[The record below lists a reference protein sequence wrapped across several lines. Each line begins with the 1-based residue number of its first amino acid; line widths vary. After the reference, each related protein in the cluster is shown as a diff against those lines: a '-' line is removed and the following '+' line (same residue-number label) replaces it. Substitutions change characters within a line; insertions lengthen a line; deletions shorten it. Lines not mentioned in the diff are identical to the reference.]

1 MRPYFILFF
10 AIALEVLGTMLLP
23 ISRNFTKLT
32 PSLILIFSYGMSFYL
47 LTLLTNKLP
56 LVIIYSSWAGLGI
69 FSVAILSYFFYKQ
82 SLNWQVILGLFF
94 IVIGV
99 IIVNIFKGRV

>member
-1 MRPYFILFF
+1 MHSYLVLFF
-10 AIALEVLGTMLLP
+10 AIVLEVSGTMLLP
-23 ISRNFTKLT
+23 ISKNFTKLI

-47 LTLLTNKLP
+47 LTLITNKLP

-82 SLNWQVILGLFF
+82 SLNWQVIVGLFF

-99 IIVNIFKGRV
+99 IIVNIFKGKV

>member
-1 MRPYFILFF
+1 MHSYLVLFF
-10 AIALEVLGTMLLP
+10 AIVLEVSGTMLLP
-23 ISRNFTKLT
+23 ISKNFTKLI

-47 LTLLTNKLP
+47 LTLITNKLP

-99 IIVNIFKGRV
+99 IIVNIFKGKV

>member
-1 MRPYFILFF
+1 MHSYLVLFF
-10 AIALEVLGTMLLP
+10 AIAFEVSGTMFLR
-23 ISRNFTKLT
+23 ISKNFTKLI

-47 LTLLTNKLP
+47 LTLITNKLP
-56 LVIIYSSWAGLGI
+56 LVIIYSSWAGLGM

-99 IIVNIFKGRV
+99 IIINIFKGKV

>member
-1 MRPYFILFF
+1 MYSYLVLFF
-10 AIALEVLGTMLLP
+10 AIVLEVSGTMLLP
-23 ISRNFTKLT
+23 ISKNFTKLI

-47 LTLLTNKLP
+47 LTLITNKLP
-56 LVIIYSSWAGLGI
+56 LVIIYSSWAGLGM

-99 IIVNIFKGRV
+99 IIINIFKGKV

>member
-1 MRPYFILFF
+1 MYSYLVLFF
-10 AIALEVLGTMLLP
+10 AIVLEVSGTMLLP
-23 ISRNFTKLT
+23 ISKNFTKLI

-47 LTLLTNKLP
+47 LTLITNKLP

-99 IIVNIFKGRV
+99 IIVNIFKGKV

>member
-1 MRPYFILFF
+1 MHPYFILFF

-99 IIVNIFKGRV
+99 IIVNIFKGKV

>member
-1 MRPYFILFF
+1 MHSYLVLFF
-10 AIALEVLGTMLLP
+10 AIAFEVSGTMFLP
-23 ISRNFTKLT
+23 ISKNFTKLI

-47 LTLLTNKLP
+47 LTLITNKLP
-56 LVIIYSSWAGLGI
+56 LVIIYSSWAGLGM

-99 IIVNIFKGRV
+99 IIVNIFKGKV

>member
-99 IIVNIFKGRV
+99 IIVNIFKGKV

>member
-1 MRPYFILFF
+1 MYSYLVLFF
-10 AIALEVLGTMLLP
+10 AIVLEVSGTMLLP
-23 ISRNFTKLT
+23 ISKNFTKLI

-47 LTLLTNKLP
+47 LTLITNRLP

-99 IIVNIFKGRV
+99 IIVNIFKGKV